1 VQQQKLNPEI
11 GQPAATVSEVTTT
24 LWLSKNRPMIM
35 IMIMIMM
42 IIIIIGPATD
52 STKFLWSSH
61 RHLCIKSNMSLLAL
75 MCTSIC
81 VMYSWLHLMAV
92 LGWSRG
98 HSPQFSAS
106 PYFRDDI

>member
-1 VQQQKLNPEI
+1 MRKSVGVSFDCTHRHIVQQQKLNPEI

-52 STKFLWSSH
+52 STKFL
-61 RHLCIKSNMSLLAL
+61 
-75 MCTSIC
+75 
-81 VMYSWLHLMAV
+81 
-92 LGWSRG
+92 
-98 HSPQFSAS
+98 
-106 PYFRDDI
+106 